1 MSAFQ
6 FIPYYVS
13 ARTPGRARRTH
24 AHTHTHTHTHIH
36 THTHTHTHT
45 HIYIPFEDREPAG
58 LKVNIAPV
66 NTSKN
71 IEKIT
76 VNTVSVNSYRF
87 YPIKKLFMLS
97 SKSQTWSV
105 NCNYINLFQ
114 IRGTGSHWIFYF
126 PYQWSLAITHCNH
139 TCTLEVFGPETTP
152 EAVCKTVSVTE

>member
-24 AHTHTHTHTHIH
+24 A
-36 THTHTHTHT
+36 HT